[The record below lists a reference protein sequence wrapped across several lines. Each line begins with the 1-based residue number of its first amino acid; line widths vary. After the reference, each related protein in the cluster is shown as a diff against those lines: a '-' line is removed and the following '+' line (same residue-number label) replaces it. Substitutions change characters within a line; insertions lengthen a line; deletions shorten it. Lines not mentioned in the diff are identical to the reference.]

1 MATKAKKA
9 EATNQELLEQFIKNN
24 NLTFEEGK
32 RNTDSVILSGYA
44 LHIGESDWTIL
55 SDAIDATISGK
66 ADENYHEE
74 LERVFD
80 YADANDNNY
89 GAWWNKPGAKTMYK
103 F

>member
-44 LHIGESDWTIL
+44 LYIGESDVVVL
-55 SDAIDATISGK
+55 MDAIDNAASETANI
-66 ADENYHEE
+66 DYHEE

-80 YADANDNNY
+80 YADANDY
-89 GAWWNKPGAKTMYK
+89 GAWWKKPGAKTMYK